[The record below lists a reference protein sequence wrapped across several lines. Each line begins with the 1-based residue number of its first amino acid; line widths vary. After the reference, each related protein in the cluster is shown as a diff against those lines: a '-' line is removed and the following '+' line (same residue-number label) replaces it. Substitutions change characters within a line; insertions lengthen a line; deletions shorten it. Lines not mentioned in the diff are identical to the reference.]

1 MATQVEVYAGA
12 VDKGLEGVVACTT
25 GISSI
30 VDATLMYRGY
40 TIEDLAAHSTFE
52 ETVFLLWE
60 DRLPTAKELAVFHK
74 ELVENMTLTPEQVKL
89 LKTLP
94 TKGVHPMAWLR
105 TAVSALGLWDEDAQ
119 SVDPARQRKVA
130 IRLTAKMGSLVTL
143 FDRNR
148 QGQDFVQ
155 PRTDK
160 SLAWNFLYML
170 KGQEPDAEVAKDFD
184 TCLILHA
191 DHELNCSA
199 FASRVTAS
207 SLSDIYSAVVS
218 AISALKGPLHGG
230 ANEQVML
237 MLKEIGSLEAAK
249 EWIKEALAGKKK
261 VMGFGHRVYKNGD
274 PRAKVLSQLS
284 QKLTAKAGEA
294 HWFQMSKEI
303 DDIMQKEK
311 GLLPN
316 VDFYSATVYYSMGI
330 PIDIYTPIF
339 AVSRV
344 SGWLAHIFEQYS
356 KNRIYRP
363 RGQWIGKEGLKWVHP
378 EKRA

>member
-1 MATQVEVYAGA
+1 MAEAAQIYSGA

-52 ETVFLLWE
+52 ETTFLLWE
-60 DRLPTAKELAVFHK
+60 GRLPKAGELETFK
-74 ELVENMTLTPEQVKL
+74 KTLGDNLNLTGEQIQQL
-89 LKTLP
+89 RQLP

-105 TAVSALGLWDEDAQ
+105 TAVSMLALWDPEAQ
-119 SVDPARQRKVA
+119 STDPAAQKRVA
-130 IRLTAKMGSLVTL
+130 LRLTAKMGPLVTL
-143 FDRNR
+143 FDRTRN
-148 QGQDFVQ
+148 GKDFVA
-155 PRTDK
+155 PKADK
-160 SLAWNFLYML
+160 GLAWNFLYML
-170 KGQEPDAEVAKDFD
+170 KGTEPDAQMAKDFD

-199 FASRVTAS
+199 FAARVTAS

-237 MLKEIGSLEAAK
+237 MLKEIGNMDNAR
-249 EWIKEALAGKKK
+249 EWIKEALADKKK

-284 QKLTAKAGEA
+284 EKLTAKAGMPQ
-294 HWFQMSKEI
+294 WYQMSKAI
-303 DDIMQKEK
+303 DDVMQKDK

-339 AVSRV
+339 AVSRI

-363 RGQWIGKEGLKWVHP
+363 RGQWTGKENLQWVP
-378 EKRA
+378 PAQR

>member
-1 MATQVEVYAGA
+1 MAAEVQVYSGA

-25 GISSI
+25 GISFI
-30 VDATLMYRGY
+30 VGATLNYRGY
-40 TIEDLAAHSTFE
+40 TIEDLAANSNFE
-52 ETVFLLWE
+52 ETVYLLWE
-60 DRLPTAKELAVFHK
+60 GRLPKAEELAAFRK
-74 ELVENMTLTPEQVKL
+74 EIGANMALTPDQVKML
-89 LKTLP
+89 QAIPCKS
-94 TKGVHPMAWLR
+94 VHPMAWLR
-105 TAVSALGLWDEDAQ
+105 TAVSMLALWDDEAQ
-119 SVDPARQRKVA
+119 STDAAAQKRVA
-130 IRLTAKMGSLVTL
+130 LRLTAKMGTLVTL
-143 FDRNR
+143 FDRTRN
-148 QGQDFVQ
+148 GKPYVA
-155 PRTDK
+155 PKPEK
-160 SLAWNFLYML
+160 SIAWNFMYML
-170 KGQEPDAEVAKDFD
+170 KGEEPEAGLAKDFD

-207 SLSDIYSAVVS
+207 SLSDIYSAVTS

-237 MLKEIGSLEAAK
+237 MLKEIGSLDAAR
-249 EWIKEALAGKKK
+249 EWIKEALAGKQK

-284 QKLTAKAGEA
+284 EKITKQRGEA
-294 HWFQMSKEI
+294 HWYQMSKEI
-303 DDIMQKEK
+303 DDVMQGEK

-363 RGQWIGKEGLKWVHP
+363 RGQWTGKEGLTWVSP
-378 EKRA
+378 EKR

>member
-1 MATQVEVYAGA
+1 MAAEIYAGA

-30 VDATLMYRGY
+30 VDATLCYRGY
-40 TIEDLAAHSTFE
+40 TIEDLAANSNFE
-52 ETVFLLWE
+52 EVVYLLWE
-60 DRLPTAKELAVFHK
+60 DRMPNATEFKNFKAEMSEYLTLPPD
-74 ELVENMTLTPEQVKL
+74 LVKVLQS
-89 LKTLP
+89 LP

-105 TAVSALGLWDEDAQ
+105 TAASTLALWDNDAQ
-119 SVDPARQRKVA
+119 STDPKAQKRVA
-130 IRLTAKMGSLVTL
+130 LKLTARMGMLVAL
-143 FDRNR
+143 FERTR
-148 QGQDFVQ
+148 TGKEFVQ
-155 PRTDK
+155 PK
-160 SLAWNFLYML
+160 KEQSLAWNFLYML
-170 KGQEPDAEVAKDFD
+170 TGKDPDAELVKVFD
-184 TCLILHA
+184 TCLVLHA

-199 FASRVTAS
+199 FAARVTSS
-207 SLSDIYSAVVS
+207 SLSDIYSAVTS

-237 MLKEIGSLEAAK
+237 MLKEIGSMAGAT
-249 EWIKEALAGKKK
+249 EWIKEALAEKKK

-274 PRAKVLSQLS
+274 PRAKVLM
-284 QKLTAKAGEA
+284 
-294 HWFQMSKEI
+294 QMSEQLGKKTGEPHWYEMSKAI
-303 DDIMQKEK
+303 DDVMQGQK

-330 PIDIYTPIF
+330 PIDLYTPIF

-363 RGQWIGKEGLKWVHP
+363 RGEWIGKEGLKWKP
-378 EKRA
+378 LAQR

>member
-1 MATQVEVYAGA
+1 MADAVQIYEGA

-25 GISSI
+25 GISFI
-30 VDATLMYRGY
+30 VGATLNYRGY
-40 TIEDLAAHSTFE
+40 TIEDLAANSTFE

-60 DRLPTAKELAVFHK
+60 GRLPKTDELA
-74 ELVENMTLTPEQVKL
+74 TLKKQLAAEMPLAPEQ
-89 LKTLP
+89 LKQLQALP

-105 TAVSALGLWDEDAQ
+105 SAVSMLALWDVDAN
-119 SVDPARQRKVA
+119 SADPAAQKRIA
-130 IRLTAKMGSLVTL
+130 LRLTAKMGTLVAF

-148 QGQDFVQ
+148 NGKAYVA
-155 PRTDK
+155 PKPDK
-160 SLAWNFLYML
+160 SIAWNFLYML
-170 KGQEPDAEVAKDFD
+170 KGEEPDEAIAKDFD

-199 FASRVTAS
+199 FAARVTSS
-207 SLSDIYSAVVS
+207 SLSDIYSAITS

-237 MLKEIGSLEAAK
+237 MLKEIGSVEASRT
-249 EWIKEALAGKKK
+249 WIEEALAGKKK

-284 QKLTAKAGEA
+284 EKLGKKTGQPQ
-294 HWFQMSKEI
+294 WYQMSKDI
-303 DDIMQKEK
+303 DDVMQGKK

-316 VDFYSATVYYSMGI
+316 VDFYSATVYYAMGI

-363 RGQWIGKEGLKWVHP
+363 RGQWIGKEGLSWVAP
-378 EKRA
+378 EKR